1 MACCSDEN
9 AFDFTRFAVGKVLLV
24 DDQPE
29 LRRVFRRGLVAS
41 GFEVVEAGDGL
52 VALELVRSGD
62 FEVVISDVCMPRL
75 GGLELL
81 VRLAQEAP
89 LLPVVL
95 VSGLSGFADA
105 ETARQYGAFD
115 CLEKPLAL
123 ALLKVR
129 ASRAIA
135 AYRGRLADTDQRASE
150 TRLIVAAPSATARSK
165 RSA

>member
-1 MACCSDEN
+1 MRSDEI
-9 AFDFTRFAVGKVLLV
+9 TVQLTPSAVGKVLLV

-41 GFEVVEAGDGL
+41 GFEVVEAGDGV
-52 VALELVRSGD
+52 VALELARRGD

-75 GGLELL
+75 GGLGLL
-81 VRLAQEAP
+81 MQLAREAP

-95 VSGLSGFADA
+95 VSGMLGSADA
-105 ETARQYGAFD
+105 ETARLHGAFA

-123 ALLKVR
+123 ARLK
-129 ASRAIA
+129 ASASCAID
-135 AYRGRLADTDQRASE
+135 AYRSRLAENESRASE
-150 TRLIVAAPSATARSK
+150 TRLVAAATIASRGC